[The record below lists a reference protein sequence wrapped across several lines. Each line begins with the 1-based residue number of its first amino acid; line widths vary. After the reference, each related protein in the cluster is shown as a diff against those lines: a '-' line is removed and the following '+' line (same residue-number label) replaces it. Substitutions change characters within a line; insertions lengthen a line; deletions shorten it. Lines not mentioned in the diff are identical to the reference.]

1 MRGDKVLKL
10 AKGFRGRAK
19 NCVRVARERVER
31 ALQYAT
37 RDRRAHKRDFRSG
50 WVMQI
55 GAGAREHGVSLCGV
69 EGRGAVC
76 VFSRRSPGPGAAAA
90 AVASSLDLDPPLP
103 PPLSHPRRP

>member
-19 NCVRVARERVER
+19 NCVRVARERVEK

-37 RDRRAHKRDFRSG
+37 RDRRSHKRDFRAG

-55 GAGAREHGVSLCGV
+55 GAGAREHGVSFSIERG
-69 EGRGAVC
+69 EGGAVC
-76 VFSRRSPGPGAAAA
+76 FSSPAA
-90 AVASSLDLDPPLP
+90 AVCFFFF
-103 PPLSHPRRP
+103 

>member
-31 ALQYAT
+31 ALQYST
-37 RDRRAHKRDFRSG
+37 RDRRAHKREWRGG

-55 GAGAREHGVSLCGV
+55 GAGAREHGVS
-69 EGRGAVC
+69 
-76 VFSRRSPGPGAAAA
+76 
-90 AVASSLDLDPPLP
+90 
-103 PPLSHPRRP
+103 